1 MTKHKILYIA
11 LMIMLGAGALNISQA
26 KTVICANTPMIPA
39 ATRNIANQATV
50 VQQAQNQ
57 RTYMFVDPVAM
68 VDCPEKYMNKYVKFR
83 AKFDKFATLGLDYK
97 PAFRSSEKYITF
109 LIQRSNVT
117 THNVPLS
124 ELKIFLD
131 RKEAEKHIDLDSGD
145 EIEVSGH
152 VFSNA
157 LGDVWMDAEQFV
169 VLTKKP
175 SGTTANNE

>member
-1 MTKHKILYIA
+1 MNKIKFLSAVLIILAGIGISDLTIA
-11 LMIMLGAGALNISQA
+11 SESVQNDSL
-26 KTVICANTPMIPA
+26 IPA
-39 ATRNIANQATV
+39 ATRSIANVANVQA
-50 VQQAQNQ
+50 VQPQK
-57 RTYMFVDPVAM
+57 TYILVDPVDM
-68 VDCPEKYMNKYVKFR
+68 VNCPEKYMNKNVKFR
-83 AKFDKFATLGLDYK
+83 AKFDKYATLGLDYK

-145 EIEVSGH
+145 EVEVAGH

-157 LGDVWMDAEQFV
+157 LGDVWMDAEQFI
-169 VLTKKP
+169 VLTNKK
-175 SGTTANNE
+175 TTTSANKQ